1 MVAIRRGA
9 SAVPIM
15 LLAIVI
21 AGCATRTT
29 HIDERM
35 LFPASGARHETD
47 ARGFFVMPMTLA
59 SPQPAFPV
67 SAAGTGTFE
76 VTVCAEIWLSANGDI
91 TRVAAFDGAP
101 GCAAVSDPQAQPY
114 ARSVADA
121 LQRWEFTPAMVCE
134 FPTELL
140 GKRGQ
145 GDCTGPE
152 VVVRQVPVRLN
163 YAFTFSTRDGRRRIN
178 FARGPRTGET
188 PARRDSR

>member
-1 MVAIRRGA
+1 MPIALLVI
-9 SAVPIM
+9 AV
-15 LLAIVI
+15 

-29 HIDERM
+29 HVDGRM
-35 LFPASGARHETD
+35 LLPASGARHETD
-47 ARGFFVMPMTLA
+47 AREFFVMPMTLVSPEPVFPA
-59 SPQPAFPV
+59 S
-67 SAAGTGTFE
+67 SADAGTFE
-76 VTVCAEIWLSANGDI
+76 VTVCAEIWLSASGDI

-134 FPTELL
+134 FPTALL
-140 GKRGQ
+140 DERAQ

-163 YAFTFSTRDGRRRIN
+163 YAFTFSIRDGRRRIG
-178 FARGPRTGET
+178 FARSPQTGEM
-188 PARRDSR
+188 PAKRGSR